1 VLVVSLVWT
10 VGQVLDAV
18 VFIRLLIES
27 GLGFFLVLGI
37 VHGGHLNLSLFAGFF
52 FADHNL
58 FNTKG
63 ILLPTIKHGGLGSKI
78 NRRLIIILIHLRY
91 VEGNEFG
98 GRASMMLEQ
107 ACIIEVIGG
116 VRNLVLC
123 GLKGFR
129 LHLLHVLR

>member
-1 VLVVSLVWT
+1 MLVVSLVWA

-27 GLGFFLVLGI
+27 RFGFFLVLGI

-52 FADHNL
+52 FPDDNL
-58 FNTKG
+58 FTTKG
-63 ILLPTIKHGGLGSKI
+63 LLLSTMKHGGLGSKI
-78 NRRLIIILIHLRY
+78 NRRLIIILVHLRY

-116 VRNLVLC
+116 VRNFVLC

>member
-1 VLVVSLVWT
+1 MLVVSLVWA

-27 GLGFFLVLGI
+27 RLGFFLVLGI
-37 VHGGHLNLSLFAGFF
+37 VHGGHLNLSLFARFF
-52 FADHNL
+52 FPNHNL
-58 FNTKG
+58 FTTKS
-63 ILLPTIKHGGLGSKI
+63 LLLSTMKHGRFGSKI

-91 VEGNEFG
+91 VEGNEFS

>member
-1 VLVVSLVWT
+1 MLVIALVRA

-27 GLGFFLVLGI
+27 RFGFFLVLGI
-37 VHGGHLNLSLFAGFF
+37 VHGGHLNLSFFAGFF
-52 FADHNL
+52 FPDHNV
-58 FNTKG
+58 FATKG
-63 ILLPTIKHGGLGSKI
+63 LFLHAMKHGGLGSKI

-91 VEGNEFG
+91 VEGNEFS

-107 ACIIEVIGG
+107 TGIIEVVGR
-116 VRNLVLC
+116 VRNFVLC
-123 GLKGFR
+123 GLKAFR

>member
-1 VLVVSLVWT
+1 MLVIALVWA
-10 VGQVLDAV
+10 VRQVLDAV
-18 VFIRLLIES
+18 VFIWLLIES
-27 GLGFFLVLGI
+27 RFGFFLVFGI

-52 FADHNL
+52 FPNHN
-58 FNTKG
+58 FFATKG
-63 ILLPTIKHGGLGSKI
+63 LFLHAMKHGCLGSKI

-107 ACIIEVIGG
+107 ACVIEVIGG
-116 VRNLVLC
+116 VRNLVLF
-123 GLKGFR
+123 GLKVVR